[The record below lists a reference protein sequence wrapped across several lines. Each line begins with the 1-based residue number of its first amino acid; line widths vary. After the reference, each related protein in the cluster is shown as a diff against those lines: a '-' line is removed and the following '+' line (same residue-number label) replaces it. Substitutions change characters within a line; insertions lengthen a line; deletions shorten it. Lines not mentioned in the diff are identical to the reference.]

1 MANKKSQPTGPKTVA
16 GKAKSSKNARKA
28 SIFTKAY
35 LPWEDQTQKQEQLD
49 QLAEQW
55 QAYDPS
61 RQLILRTIE
70 QCQLGIERMMYAE
83 RLQIEG
89 AMQSLD
95 IATEFCKQA
104 RFSPVEY
111 MTVPSWYFMGEEGK
125 WHKDHAVKLRKA
137 YDQAQQFKDS
147 YSDLLSAQVVQ
158 QYPDLYR
165 YVLSG
170 AKAGTT
176 FITALGQRFKQA
188 TPVQNLSV
196 LINEID
202 KSYSYY
208 LRWGENPERYQ
219 TIIDG
224 IRAHKMLQVM
234 DLDKSVRY
242 ATNFQNRLIKG
253 LTSLAAMDQHEQ
265 LMAPS
270 SMPCLEVE
278 EDAGEIEVA
287 EIVQSVNASDDD
299 GQEE

>member
-1 MANKKSQPTGPKTVA
+1 MAKKKGQSTGPKTVA

-49 QLAEQW
+49 QLIEQW

-70 QCQLGIERMMYAE
+70 QSQLGIERMMYAE

-104 RFSPVEY
+104 RFFLTES
-111 MTVPSWYFMGEEGK
+111 MSVPSWYFMGEEGK
-125 WHKDHAVKLRKA
+125 WHKDHAIQLSKA
-137 YDQAQQFKDS
+137 YDQAHQFKDN
-147 YSDLLSAQVVQ
+147 YSDLLSAQVAQ
-158 QYPDLYR
+158 QYPDLYS

-170 AKAGTT
+170 AKTGTT
-176 FITALGQRFKQA
+176 FITALGQRFKQS
-188 TPVQNLSV
+188 TPVQNLSA
-196 LINEID
+196 LINEINKD
-202 KSYSYY
+202 YSYY
-208 LRWGENPERYQ
+208 LKWGEDPERYQ
-219 TIIDG
+219 AIIDG
-224 IRAHKMLQVM
+224 IRAQKMLQVM

-270 SMPCLEVE
+270 SVTCLEAE
-278 EDAGEIEVA
+278 EDAGEVVKA
-287 EIVQSVNASDDD
+287 EIIQSSDASDDESH
-299 GQEE
+299 QE